1 MLSESMSTTRT
12 DVTDA
17 STLPATPVGPDR
29 RRRKQLHVS
38 TESSIKH
45 PLEAHDLLTSPVTL
59 PTPTHQMFS
68 PAERR
73 GQQNKGKKSL
83 TPTAGVA
90 RDQGKMTKSPWSGS
104 QESIGNSDSP
114 TFHSRHA
121 PIRATHLGLTPPQP
135 RATSPVLAH
144 ALAATQP
151 QVLAD
156 AAQLAI
162 AQQQLMLLSSQAAQ
176 AAVQGTVL
184 PTALR
189 PRQQQAESAKVVE
202 ASTSPVPEPQPSAEP
217 PAEPRTISSAERTLV
232 NQVEGCLLD
241 KSSNPHM
248 GSVAVVV
255 VQRTVMSKAAEEYE
269 EVIKGHYGGS
279 FHSFLRSHAHL
290 CVFHYDQQSI
300 REWGLQ
306 HCSTHEGRLTYADV
320 PPEEVRRKDQ
330 KTSAW
335 KQGEFAR
342 VRDALEEIVRREP
355 MPMRQL
361 LIRFHE
367 YAERQGANLGQIP
380 SNHALRQILKRNP
393 TRFAITPEAIVKLPE
408 QLNGLERSE
417 WEQKLHG
424 HKGGQRGKAQS
435 QQQKHQHQ
443 QQQQQPQQQ
452 QKQQRYRPPVA
463 RHHQQHHNPTHHQ
476 QHHHQHHHPQQQ
488 QHFQQHQHQHP
499 QQQPQQHQLQHQ
511 HQHFQHP
518 RNPFPPQ
525 PQQQYPPYQQA
536 GYAQRPVQQQQQWGG
551 GGWSYSCEGG

>member
-452 QKQQRYRPPVA
+452 Q
-463 RHHQQHHNPTHHQ
+463 
-476 QHHHQHHHPQQQ
+476 
-488 QHFQQHQHQHP
+488 
-499 QQQPQQHQLQHQ
+499 
-511 HQHFQHP
+511 
-518 RNPFPPQ
+518 PQ
-525 PQQQYPPYQQA
+525 PQQQQLLLQPQLQPSQCAAPDPHEQQQQLLLQQQQLQQIAMDQQQRELMLLQQQQA
-536 GYAQRPVQQQQQWGG
+536 IQQQAIAQQQQQLQQQQLQQLQHAV
-551 GGWSYSCEGG
+551 SIP